1 VHKISERLTLVAN
14 LSVVVGIVFLGAE
27 MRQNTRAVQAQTRDS
42 MTDKQMRLSEWAMG
56 MPDLIATLQTV
67 RAVGIEQA
75 DATDQMRFRL
85 FVVGN
90 FREWENSYY
99 QYRNGLFSPEE
110 FEPRLVRW
118 REALADPNWR
128 YEWDA
133 SREEFSPSFRAELD
147 LIVAEAVGRPS
158 D

>member
-1 VHKISERLTLVAN
+1 VHKINERLTLVAN

-42 MTDKQMRLSEWAMG
+42 MTDKQMRLAEWATG
-56 MPDLIATLQTV
+56 MPELIATFQTV
-67 RAVGIEQA
+67 EAVGIEQA
-75 DATDQMRFRL
+75 DATDQMRFFF

-118 REALADPNWR
+118 RKALANPNWR